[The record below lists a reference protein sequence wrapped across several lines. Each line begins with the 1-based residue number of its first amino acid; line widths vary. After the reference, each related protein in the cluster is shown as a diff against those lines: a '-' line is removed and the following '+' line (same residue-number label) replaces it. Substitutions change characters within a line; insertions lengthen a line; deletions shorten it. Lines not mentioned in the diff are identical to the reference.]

1 MLPLSFYSTAQSAL
15 ASAAVTAHG
24 RSSVAGSVPIKPWDV
39 KQEGGQRDSGWGS
52 ETKCHSRDPK
62 PTVLDPNDPKAKQT
76 YVPPAE
82 TFEEYMKRRAA
93 QGNKKQEVV
102 QAKQP
107 AYGVPRVSSTRKAG
121 GSDYGTMFLRP

>member
-1 MLPLSFYSTAQSAL
+1 MLPLSFYTSAQSAL
-15 ASAAVTAHG
+15 SSAAFAAHG
-24 RSSVAGSVPIKPWDV
+24 RTSVQMGGASAVAIKPWDV

-93 QGNKKQEVV
+93 QGGKKHEVV
-102 QAKQP
+102 QAKQQ
-107 AYGVPRVSSTRKAG
+107 VSSARKAG
-121 GSDYGTMFLRP
+121 GSEYSVMYLRP